1 MVLVAELESIR
12 VTLTTNNDSLQ
23 TDLDAIK
30 TRVSE
35 TSEALED
42 AKRYDL
48 NTPLFQAFEF
58 SRAERKLDTTRLSS
72 KTCKGNTTVT

>member
-12 VTLTTNNDSLQ
+12 TLLTTSNTALQ

-30 TRVSE
+30 SRVSE
-35 TSEALED
+35 TSEALDD

-48 NTPLFQAFEF
+48 TASSFQ
-58 SRAERKLDTTRLSS
+58 T
-72 KTCKGNTTVT
+72 